1 MVGGVR
7 FLKSGSFW
15 RGCQIKCGVAFFVF
29 ATCSGVAARPEEA
42 LLGWLL
48 YASNDARPGS
58 EVPAELSVYNQRL
71 PKAFGYSNLRV
82 LGEGRTT
89 VGPKGQRYLIFTG
102 DLKIMVT
109 NLSREKDGRYLI
121 GLELFQGEDPVLETQ
136 AKVTRGSP
144 LFIRAPAWRAGQ
156 LILAVMVTS

>member
-1 MVGGVR
+1 MLSRLR
-7 FLKSGSFW
+7 FINPGCFW
-15 RGCQIKCGVAFFVF
+15 RGCQTKYVVAFFVF
-29 ATCSGVAARPEEA
+29 AACSGVPASPEDA

-48 YASNDARPGS
+48 YASNDGRPGH
-58 EVPAELSVYNQRL
+58 ELPADLSVYNQRL
-71 PKAFGYSNLRV
+71 PRAFGYSNLRV

-89 VGPKGQRYLIFTG
+89 VGPKGQRFLIFTG